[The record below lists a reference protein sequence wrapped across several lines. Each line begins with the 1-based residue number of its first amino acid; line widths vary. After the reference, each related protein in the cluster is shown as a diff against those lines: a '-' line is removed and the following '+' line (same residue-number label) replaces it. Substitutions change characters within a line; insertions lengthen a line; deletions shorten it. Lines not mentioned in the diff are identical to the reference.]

1 MLDKNR
7 RIIEALRTGV
17 PTREVAELLGS
28 GQVQL
33 ESRYKE
39 LLAAKRRGTKI
50 STNGF
55 VCFGGFGTGKSHT
68 LEVFS
73 KIALDSNC
81 VVSRAT
87 ISNNLKLGS
96 PLSITNALLSSTQTS
111 RHQEDGFE
119 SLLADALARKHNF
132 SGFVSWLQSEVQ
144 NGQLSPGYIAI
155 AKGLA
160 STHYAAATFDKI
172 VDFLKGLAVLPD
184 LKRLLRHGSIFP
196 RGAERVNET
205 TKFLSRLFM
214 ELGYSGW
221 VVLFDELELIRL
233 LGGKIARGKSYSELA
248 NWMGFKEQRAMQGLI
263 VIGCMT
269 AGYVQ
274 ERIDWSNNGEC
285 ELETIPARLLD
296 SKSAHL
302 HQSAKYGMEVLQKW
316 DADPVLHLNQPT
328 GESLA
333 QVQNVLRDVYEKTY
347 GIQVEPISIERSS
360 GNPMRMHIRRWI
372 ISWDL
377 KRQGQEV
384 ALRETRVD
392 QAYVVTDDDE
402 DDD

>member
-7 RIIEALRTGV
+7 RTIEALRTGV

-111 RHQEDGFE
+111 RHQENGFE

-160 STHYAAATFDKI
+160 STHYAAAAFDKI

-248 NWMGFKEQRAMQGLI
+248 HWMGFKEQRATNGLT

-274 ERIDWSNNGEC
+274 ERIDWSNSGEC

-302 HQSAKYGMEVLQKW
+302 HTSAKFGMEVLQKW
-316 DADPVLHLNQPT
+316 DADPVLHLTQPT
-328 GESLA
+328 KESLA
-333 QVQNVLRDVYEKTY
+333 QVQNVLRDVYENTY

-360 GNPMRMHIRRWI
+360 GDPMRMHIRRWI

-377 KRQGQEV
+377 KRQGREV
-384 ALRETRVD
+384 ALKETRVD

-402 DDD
+402 VDD

>member
-7 RIIEALRTGV
+7 KIIEALRTGV
-17 PTREVAELLGS
+17 PTREVADLLG
-28 GQVQL
+28 GGQL
-33 ESRYKE
+33 ELENRYKE
-39 LLAAKRRGTKI
+39 LLAAKRRGIKTP
-50 STNGF
+50 TNGF

-73 KIALDSNC
+73 KVALDSNC

-87 ISNNLKLGS
+87 ISNNLKLGG

-119 SLLADALARKHNF
+119 GLLADALAQKHDL

-144 NGQLSPGYIAI
+144 NGQLSAGYIAI

-160 STHYAAATFDKI
+160 ATHYASSSFDKI
-172 VDFLKGLAVLPD
+172 VEFLKGLSVLPD
-184 LKRLLRHGSIFP
+184 LQRLLRHGSIFP

-233 LGGKIARGKSYSELA
+233 LGGQIARGKSYSELA
-248 NWMGFKEQRAMQGLI
+248 NWMGFKEQRATQGLT

-274 ERIDWSNNGEC
+274 ERIDWSNDGEC
-285 ELETIPARLLD
+285 ELEAIPARLLD

-302 HQSAKYGMEVLQKW
+302 QKSAKFGMEVLQKW
-316 DADPVLHLNQPT
+316 DADHVLHLNQPT
-328 GESLA
+328 NESLM
-333 QVQNVLRDVYEKTY
+333 QVQNVLRQVYESTY
-347 GIQVEPISIERSS
+347 GIQVDPISIEGSS
-360 GNPMRMHIRRWI
+360 SDPMRMHIRRWI

-377 KRQGQEV
+377 KRQGRQV
-384 ALRETRVD
+384 ALRETRVNP
-392 QAYVVTDDDE
+392 AYVVNDDE
-402 DDD
+402 ELDD